1 MLLQLVND
9 TLTTVVSEVV
19 NTAVA
24 VHEVTGGGAFIN
36 GVDNSV
42 VGSIVTLLVAA
53 IIRHLEKK
61 KISQNKFGHKE
72 KRRVIQYGFQHLM
85 FPIKKQRKR
94 YH

>member
-1 MLLQLVND
+1 MLLQIVQD

-24 VHEVTGGGAFIN
+24 VHEVTGGGSFIS

-53 IIRHLEKK
+53 IIRHFEKK
-61 KISQNKFGHKE
+61 KIK
-72 KRRVIQYGFQHLM
+72 KRASKG
-85 FPIKKQRKR
+85 
-94 YH
+94 

>member
-24 VHEVTGGGAFIN
+24 VHEVTGGVSFIN

-53 IIRHLEKK
+53 IIRHWEKK
-61 KISQNKFGHKE
+61 KIKKRTNKE
-72 KRRVIQYGFQHLM
+72 
-85 FPIKKQRKR
+85 
-94 YH
+94 

>member
-1 MLLQLVND
+1 MLLQVVND

-24 VHEVTGGGAFIN
+24 VHEVTGGGSFIN

-53 IIRHLEKK
+53 IIRHWEKK
-61 KISQNKFGHKE
+61 KIKKRANKD
-72 KRRVIQYGFQHLM
+72 
-85 FPIKKQRKR
+85 
-94 YH
+94 

>member
-19 NTAVA
+19 NTAVS

-36 GVDNSV
+36 GIDNSV

-53 IIRHLEKK
+53 IIRHWEKK
-61 KISQNKFGHKE
+61 KIKKRANKD
-72 KRRVIQYGFQHLM
+72 
-85 FPIKKQRKR
+85 
-94 YH
+94 